1 MTVREV
7 FTYTHTALTFALFY
21 INIFTIFHYHR
32 THQLIAKSLKL
43 LTIKPGSE
51 SPLNNFHF
59 FNAFAQ
65 QDC

>member
-1 MTVREV
+1 MQRHSH
-7 FTYTHTALTFALFY
+7 THTHIALTFALFY

-43 LTIKPGSE
+43 LTIKSGSE
-51 SPLNNFHF
+51 LPLNNFHF